1 MKSSDATLKRE
12 PRPRDREMTLASLK
26 LARTRVREKG
36 VRMSISAV
44 ALEAGVTPPTIHNVY
59 PDFAE
64 EIREEM
70 GRGTRQQRDAKAAEL
85 KDARRRNVELRKE
98 NIEAKGDIAR
108 LASLNET
115 LRDENARLRAQLD
128 GKLTVLPGC

>member
-1 MKSSDATLKRE
+1 MKPADAVPPQQR
-12 PRPRDREMTLASLK
+12 RPRDRETTLASLE

-36 VRMSISAV
+36 LRMSISAV
-44 ALEAGVTPPTIHNVY
+44 ALEGGVTPPTIHNVY
-59 PDFAE
+59 PDLAE
-64 EIREEM
+64 EIRKEM

-85 KDARRRNVELRKE
+85 KGTRGRNAELRKE
-98 NIEAKGDIAR
+98 LDEAKTDIAR

-115 LRDENARLRAQLD
+115 LRDENTRLRAQLD